1 MSEFL
6 QLEFLTYLLIAW
18 GLVTAVFIIL
28 LIRRSL
34 LTNREDD
41 QLFLDAAEAH
51 MAAEQRVV
59 IAKISALSRPLLTT
73 GITSGVL
80 LLVIAGVWLYEGLKN
95 F

>member
-6 QLEFLTYLLIAW
+6 QLGLITYLLIAW
-18 GLVTAVFIIL
+18 GLVTTVFIIL

-34 LTNREDD
+34 LTIREDD

-51 MAAEQRVV
+51 MAAEQRMIV
-59 IAKISALSRPLLTT
+59 AKISALSRPLLTT
-73 GITSGVL
+73 GIASGVL